1 MKDLSYP
8 AVTHLIKDPIG
19 ALGAD
24 SVGSVAQ
31 AMAGPEVDE
40 AIAKQLD
47 MINNNPASAT
57 ADEGIENLKDV
68 HSKIKRYLGKLNQ
81 LYATPPVPNGET
93 PSNAPKQ
100 SVETTEATNTTSDES
115 ESNEE
120 NEEGETPNLQLPELR
135 KAVLT
140 AAIKKAASSALE
152 AANSKIKQG
161 LAAEEARH
169 TAAVQNLTSIAL
181 KEKAALMTARW
192 RVSQAVKTKTKAR
205 EALTKLQTHEMKTK
219 MAISTL
225 QEHENSVKA
234 DIEESSKA
242 LDLTKEN
249 LKDRIKAYRDQKKVF
264 DEAQDTLL
272 EEKASQ
278 IQELF
283 EQQASGTGN
292 KDASLDSKSM
302 ERFLSARQ

>member
-1 MKDLSYP
+1 MS
-8 AVTHLIKDPIG
+8 
-19 ALGAD
+19 
-24 SVGSVAQ
+24 
-31 AMAGPEVDE
+31 
-40 AIAKQLD
+40 
-47 MINNNPASAT
+47 
-57 ADEGIENLKDV
+57 
-68 HSKIKRYLGKLNQ
+68 
-81 LYATPPVPNGET
+81 
-93 PSNAPKQ
+93 
-100 SVETTEATNTTSDES
+100 
-115 ESNEE
+115 
-120 NEEGETPNLQLPELR
+120 
-135 KAVLT
+135 

-152 AANSKIKQG
+152 AANSKIKEG

-169 TAAVQNLTSIAL
+169 TAAVQNLTSVAL

-205 EALTKLQTHEMKTK
+205 DALTKLQTHEMKTK

-249 LKDRIKAYRDQKKVF
+249 LKDRIKAYRAQKKVHTCVFALSGIYNRHTLIHIFIKVF

-283 EQQASGTGN
+283 EQQASGTVSTAFNVVMKCRTLG
-292 KDASLDSKSM
+292 
-302 ERFLSARQ
+302 RG

>member
-1 MKDLSYP
+1 M
-8 AVTHLIKDPIG
+8 G
-19 ALGAD
+19 
-24 SVGSVAQ
+24 VAQ
-31 AMAGPEVDE
+31 AMAGPEVDD

-47 MINNNPASAT
+47 MINNNPASA
-57 ADEGIENLKDV
+57 ADEGIKNLKDV
-68 HSKIKRYLGKLNQ
+68 HSKIKSYLGKLNQ
-81 LYATPPVPNGET
+81 LYATPPVPSGET
-93 PSNAPKQ
+93 PKQ
-100 SVETTEATNTTSDES
+100 SVENTEATNTTSDES
-115 ESNEE
+115 ESDEE
-120 NEEGETPNLQLPELR
+120 KEGETPNLQLPELR

-152 AANSKIKQG
+152 AANSKIKEG

-205 EALTKLQTHEMKTK
+205 DALTKLQTHEMKTK

-249 LKDRIKAYRDQKKVF
+249 LKDRIKSYRDQKKVF